1 LKLLFFNISSGNVNN
16 VKHRSILKKII
27 HTRQHSNVNSVV
39 NLANLLV
46 CSKFDVVIDLDSNSY
61 SIIPEYKINVRTI
74 LRGYIT

>member
-1 LKLLFFNISSGNVNN
+1 
-16 VKHRSILKKII
+16 
-27 HTRQHSNVNSVV
+27 VV

-74 LRGYIT
+74 LKGYIT